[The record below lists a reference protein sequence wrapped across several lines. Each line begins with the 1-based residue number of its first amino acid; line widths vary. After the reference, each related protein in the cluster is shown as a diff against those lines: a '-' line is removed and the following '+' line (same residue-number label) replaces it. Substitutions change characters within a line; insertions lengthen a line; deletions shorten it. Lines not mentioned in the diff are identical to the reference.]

1 MLGLA
6 LATKKY
12 LFGITCLVE
21 KPLHMAEWQAILF
34 SPGML
39 EGGRQGGQLPPPDF
53 GRSEGAAGQRQRA
66 ALLPAPSF
74 LDFATCLQS
83 NKIM

>member
-1 MLGLA
+1 MQSRH
-6 LATKKY
+6 
-12 LFGITCLVE
+12 V
-21 KPLHMAEWQAILF
+21 
-34 SPGML
+34 
-39 EGGRQGGQLPPPDF
+39 GGGEAGGAAAPPDF

>member
-39 EGGRQGGQLPPPDF
+39 EGGRQGGQLPPPPDF
-53 GRSEGAAGQRQRA
+53 GRSEGAAGQRRRA
-66 ALLPAPSF
+66 ALLPAPPVF
-74 LDFATCLQS
+74 
-83 NKIM
+83 